1 MQWRKSAF
9 KAKNIKNRAMK
20 PKMGF
25 HPKTFARKKESGKKT
40 EGAKGF
46 LILDEEWSM
55 HTTSLM
61 RIYRPD

>member
-1 MQWRKSAF
+1 
-9 KAKNIKNRAMK
+9 MK

-40 EGAKGF
+40 EGAKDF
-46 LILDEEWSM
+46 LILDEEQST

-61 RIYRPD
+61 RIYSPD